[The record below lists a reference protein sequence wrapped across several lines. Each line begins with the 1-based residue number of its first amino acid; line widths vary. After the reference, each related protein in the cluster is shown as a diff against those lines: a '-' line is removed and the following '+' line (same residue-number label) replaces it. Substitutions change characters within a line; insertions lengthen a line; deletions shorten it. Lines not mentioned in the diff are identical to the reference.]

1 MIDSRFYLFEGG
13 SAHYLVMAK
22 SLAQH
27 HRYWEYHLPTPE
39 PHIKIPPLLSLML
52 APIYYF
58 LGVDI
63 PAIKIFFWLC
73 LVAASAIGYRLFLK
87 LTGDWK
93 QALLIISAGLLL
105 PLNFSLM
112 QKVASEIP
120 FLAFS
125 YLSLLFLVKAGEE
138 KFSLLKGVLVGT
150 LVGLSCLL
158 RNAGLAMILAFLIFI
173 LDDLLLNKSRKYLS
187 QYLIILVISSAIF
200 SSWAVRNHLV
210 KTETQKGYF
219 NFILMDAEPGSLE
232 QGMNDLQPP
241 LWTGTKTITL
251 SGFGKRVGYNARFYW
266 NAIAGQRRGEKS
278 FYLWAILL
286 PLALLGLVAGLRK
299 NMIVNGCG
307 IFYILQILAW
317 HFTDARFL
325 SPLSGLLFF
334 WILSGAAWLKV
345 RFRSRAM
352 ISSLIYPPAYLL
364 VLISV
369 ALSAGNDHQIWKHTR
384 HRVFPRTYQVSRHF
398 EIVPLTRERDSLAQ
412 LLLWIKDHPE
422 QDALVA
428 TIDPYL
434 VNLVA
439 DRKAAFFPATE
450 NDREFWEYFK
460 QNQIRYL
467 MVDEMYQDL
476 QGGVVLMTQAYLLPA
491 LKNCPYHLEK
501 VRQVPGSQTMLLSI
515 SYEKK

>member
-1 MIDSRFYLFEGG
+1 
-13 SAHYLVMAK
+13 
-22 SLAQH
+22 
-27 HRYWEYHLPTPE
+27 
-39 PHIKIPPLLSLML
+39 
-52 APIYYF
+52 
-58 LGVDI
+58 
-63 PAIKIFFWLC
+63 
-73 LVAASAIGYRLFLK
+73 
-87 LTGDWK
+87 
-93 QALLIISAGLLL
+93 
-105 PLNFSLM
+105 
-112 QKVASEIP
+112 
-120 FLAFS
+120 
-125 YLSLLFLVKAGEE
+125 
-138 KFSLLKGVLVGT
+138 
-150 LVGLSCLL
+150 
-158 RNAGLAMILAFLIFI
+158 
-173 LDDLLLNKSRKYLS
+173 
-187 QYLIILVISSAIF
+187 
-200 SSWAVRNHLV
+200 
-210 KTETQKGYF
+210 
-219 NFILMDAEPGSLE
+219 
-232 QGMNDLQPP
+232 
-241 LWTGTKTITL
+241 
-251 SGFGKRVGYNARFYW
+251 
-266 NAIAGQRRGEKS
+266 
-278 FYLWAILL
+278 
-286 PLALLGLVAGLRK
+286 
-299 NMIVNGCG
+299 
-307 IFYILQILAW
+307 
-317 HFTDARFL
+317 
-325 SPLSGLLFF
+325 
-334 WILSGAAWLKV
+334 
-345 RFRSRAM
+345 M